1 MEEISYSVVYSR
13 RRSISIIV
21 SPHDGV
27 TVRAPYRT
35 SDADIKKFVQKKS
48 EWIKKH
54 IDGFSKLTRIGHEG
68 RPGAEESQMFLRRVN
83 EIVFKYQAYNFHP
96 ENVVVRP
103 LKTRWGSCTSKG
115 KITINSSLINL
126 DEKILEYVVVH
137 ELCHLRHH
145 NHGKEFHKLLGELIP
160 DYIAIRRELGKYLIK

>member
-1 MEEISYSVVYSR
+1 MKEISYKVAYSR

-35 SDADIKKFVQKKS
+35 PDATIEKYVQEKS
-48 EWIKKH
+48 AWIKKH
-54 IDGFSKLTRIGHEG
+54 IEGFSKLTRIGHEE
-68 RPGAEESQMFLRRVN
+68 RLGAEESQMFLRRVN
-83 EIVFKYQAYNFHP
+83 EIILKYQAYNFRP
-96 ENVVVRP
+96 ANVVVRH

-126 DEKILEYVVVH
+126 DERIIEYVVVH

-145 NHGKEFHKLLGELIP
+145 NHGKEFYKLLGELMP
-160 DYIAIRRELGKYLIK
+160 DYKAIRRGLGKYIIR

>member
-1 MEEISYSVVYSR
+1 MEEFSYRVIFSR

-35 SDADIKKFVQKKS
+35 PDATIEKYVQNKS
-48 EWIKKH
+48 GWIKKH
-54 IDGFSKLTRIGHEG
+54 VEGFSKLTRIGHEG
-68 RPGAEESQMFLRRVN
+68 RLGAEESQMFLRRVN
-83 EIVFKYQAYNFHP
+83 EIIFKYQACNFRP
-96 ENVVVRP
+96 GNVVVRP

-160 DYIAIRRELGKYLIK
+160 DYKAIRRELGKYLIR